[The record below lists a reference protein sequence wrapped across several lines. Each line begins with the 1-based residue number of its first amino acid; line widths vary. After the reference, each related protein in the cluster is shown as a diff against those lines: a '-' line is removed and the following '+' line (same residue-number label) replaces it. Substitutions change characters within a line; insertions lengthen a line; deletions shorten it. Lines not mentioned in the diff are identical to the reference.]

1 MAITMT
7 KNPSKQ
13 IYGVVMEYI
22 LSNAEI
28 TGTFKPVN
36 IIRYD
41 KPSTLRYPY
50 KQELMPADLPELIL
64 QLNNVMP
71 NRHSSGEYV
80 EIYQFQ
86 ATITTS
92 AWNLDQS
99 VAAHVLIDWLIDG
112 NYNMMDGGDFG
123 EGYNFYKIEVLPMQI
138 ANAMPDKNRNLSGF
152 VYGVF
157 FNVQVSRPREV

>member
-1 MAITMT
+1 M
-7 KNPSKQ
+7 NPSKQ

-22 LSNAEI
+22 LSHAVI
-28 TGTFKPVN
+28 ADTFKPVN
-36 IIRYD
+36 IVRYD
-41 KPSTLRYPY
+41 KPATKRYPY
-50 KQELMPADLPELIL
+50 KQELAPADLPELIL
-64 QLNNVMP
+64 QLTGMTP
-71 NRHSSGEYV
+71 NRHSSCEYV

-86 ATITTS
+86 ATITTN

-112 NYNMMDGGDFG
+112 NQNMMNGIDFG

-138 ANAMPDKNRNLSGF
+138 ANAMADKNRNLSGF

-157 FNVQVSRPREV
+157 FNVQVSRPRGV

>member
-1 MAITMT
+1 M
-7 KNPSKQ
+7 NPSKQ
-13 IYGVVMEYI
+13 IYSVVMEYI
-22 LSNAEI
+22 LSNTTIA
-28 TGTFKPVN
+28 GTFKAAN

-41 KPSTLRYPY
+41 KPSNNRFPY

-64 QLNNVMP
+64 QLNNVTP

-99 VAAHVLIDWLIDG
+99 VVAHVLIDWLIDG
-112 NYNMMDGGDFG
+112 NHNMMDGIDFG
-123 EGYNFYKIEVLPMQI
+123 EGYEFYKIEVLPMQI
-138 ANAMPDKNRNLSGF
+138 ANAMADKNRNLSGF

-157 FNVQVSRPREV
+157 FNVQISRPRGV

>member
-1 MAITMT
+1 MT
-7 KNPSKQ
+7 TIKNPSKQ
-13 IYGVVMEYI
+13 IYSVAMDYI

-28 TGTFKPVN
+28 ARTFKPVN

-41 KPSTLRYPY
+41 KPSNNRYPFR
-50 KQELMPADLPELIL
+50 QELAPADLPELIL
-64 QLNNVMP
+64 QLTNVTP
-71 NRHSSGEYV
+71 NRHSSSEYV

-86 ATITTS
+86 ATITTN

-112 NYNMMDGGDFG
+112 NYNMMNGVDFG
-123 EGYNFYKIEVLPMQI
+123 EGYEFFKVEVLPMQI
-138 ANAMPDKNRNLSGF
+138 ANAMADKNRNLSGF

-157 FNVQVSRPREV
+157 FNIQVSRPRG

>member
-1 MAITMT
+1 MT
-7 KNPSKQ
+7 TFNPSKK
-13 IYGVVMEYI
+13 ISSVVMDYI
-22 LSNAEI
+22 LSNEEI
-28 TGTFKPVN
+28 ADTFKPVN

-41 KPSTLRYPY
+41 KPSNNRYPY

-64 QLNNVMP
+64 QLNNVTP

-86 ATITTS
+86 ATITTN

-99 VAAHVLIDWLIDG
+99 AAAHVLLDWLIEG
-112 NYNMMDGGDFG
+112 NHNMMNGIDFG
-123 EGYNFYKIEVLPMQI
+123 EGYHFYKIEVMPMQI
-138 ANAMPDKNRNLSGF
+138 ANAMADKNRNLSGF

-157 FNVQVSRPREV
+157 FNIQVSRPRRI